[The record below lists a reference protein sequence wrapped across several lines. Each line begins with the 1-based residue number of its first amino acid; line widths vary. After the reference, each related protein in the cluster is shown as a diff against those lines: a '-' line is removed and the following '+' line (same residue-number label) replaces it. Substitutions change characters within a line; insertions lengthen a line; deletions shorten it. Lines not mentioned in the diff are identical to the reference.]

1 MPIQEITPESEVVGL
16 RSTRLTAD
24 EAALISRVFPCA
36 ARAALIELRLM
47 LNDDSQAYRTSGKG
61 LIAYDWV
68 ALKDAVRYRLG
79 SRNAGRLQ
87 VLYDAM
93 VCPVALSLAHLIIPM
108 RGGPIVLAS

>member
-68 ALKDAVRYRLG
+68 ALKERWAPSGPLRCHGLP
-79 SRNAGRLQ
+79 
-87 VLYDAM
+87 
-93 VCPVALSLAHLIIPM
+93 C
-108 RGGPIVLAS
+108 GPIPGSSDHPDAGWSYRPRQLIYRPRVSQ